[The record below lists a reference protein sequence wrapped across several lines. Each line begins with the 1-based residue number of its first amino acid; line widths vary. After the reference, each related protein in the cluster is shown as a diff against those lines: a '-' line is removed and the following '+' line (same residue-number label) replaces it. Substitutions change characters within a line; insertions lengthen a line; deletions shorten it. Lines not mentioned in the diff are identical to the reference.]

1 VKKKILFICSR
12 NEWRSRTA
20 HEVFAR
26 NASIEVDSAGTES
39 DARVVVESDHI
50 EWADIIYVM
59 EDRHLRRLKRM
70 FSGGLK
76 DKKVINLNI
85 PDKYPFMDPEL
96 IEVFREKLGAYF
108 P

>member
-1 VKKKILFICSR
+1 MKKKLLFICSR

-26 NASIEVDSAGTES
+26 NVSIEVDSAGTES

-59 EDRHLRRLKRM
+59 EDRHIKRLKRM
-70 FSGGLK
+70 FAGCLK

-85 PDKYPFMDPEL
+85 PDKYKFMDLDL
-96 IEVFREKLGAYF
+96 IAIFREKIGTYF